1 MATYLRK
8 LKDRNGNTI
17 VPATKFA
24 GVFQDGSNQ
33 SLSVWTENMSEWVQK
48 VETRTDTKATKL
60 DCWPVGAI
68 YMAIGGSSPAS
79 LFGGHWTQI
88 VGKYIRA
95 KNSSQ
100 DSGSTGGN
108 NNVTLSAS
116 NIPTLSMQILLS
128 KGGYCAGG
136 AIPQSFVKSSKDPS
150 VVNNDLFAD
159 LNGQTCDRIVESSY
173 SNSSLVRYY
182 NSSVKAFVAMPEYIN
197 VNCWQRVS

>member
-79 LFGGHWTQI
+79 MFGGSWTQI
-88 VGKYIRA
+88 VGKFIRA

-100 DSGSTGGN
+100 DSGSIGGN

-116 NIPTLSMQILLS
+116 NIPTLSMQIGLS
-128 KGGYCAGG
+128 DGGYVG
-136 AIPQSFVKSSKDPS
+136 ANDHPDSF
-150 VVNNDLFAD
+150 
-159 LNGQTCDRIVESSY
+159 I
-173 SNSSLVRYY
+173 SNSKTLGMESATYSGDTSDRSPQKGYVNSTLVRYY
-182 NSSVKAFVAMPEYIN
+182 NSNLRPFVAMPEYIN

>member
-79 LFGGHWTQI
+79 MFGGSWTQI
-88 VGKYIRA
+88 VGKFIRA

-116 NIPTLSMQILLS
+116 NIPTLSMQIGLS
-128 KGGYCAGG
+128 DGGYVG
-136 AIPQSFVKSSKDPS
+136 ANDHPDSF
-150 VVNNDLFAD
+150 
-159 LNGQTCDRIVESSY
+159 I
-173 SNSSLVRYY
+173 SNSKTLGMESATYSGDTSDRSPQKGYVNSTLVRYY
-182 NSSVKAFVAMPEYIN
+182 NSNLRPFVAMPEYIN

>member
-8 LKDRNGNTI
+8 LKDRSGNTI

>member
-48 VETRTDTKATKL
+48 LEARIDTKATKL
-60 DCWPVGAI
+60 ECYPVGAI

-79 LFGGHWTQI
+79 LFGGSWTQI
-88 VGKYIRA
+88 VGKFIRA

-100 DSGSTGGN
+100 NSGSTGGN

-116 NIPTLSMQILLS
+116 NIPTLSMQIGLCD
-128 KGGYCAGG
+128 GGYVG
-136 AIPQSFVKSSKDPS
+136 ANDYPDSFISNNKTLGMESATYSGDTSDRSAQKGY
-150 VVNNDLFAD
+150 VNS
-159 LNGQTCDRIVESSY
+159 T
-173 SNSSLVRYY
+173 LVRYY
-182 NSSVKAFVAMPEYIN
+182 NPSVKAFTAMPEYIN

>member
-8 LKDRNGNTI
+8 LKDRSGNTI

-48 VETRTDTKATKL
+48 LEARIDTKATKL
-60 DCWPVGAI
+60 ECYPVGAI

-79 LFGGHWTQI
+79 LFGGSWNQI
-88 VGKYIRA
+88 VGKFIRA

-100 DSGSTGGN
+100 DSGTTGGN

-116 NIPTLSMQILLS
+116 NIPTLSMQIGLCD
-128 KGGYCAGG
+128 GGYVG
-136 AIPQSFVKSSKDPS
+136 ANDHPDSF
-150 VVNNDLFAD
+150 
-159 LNGQTCDRIVESSY
+159 I
-173 SNSSLVRYY
+173 SNSKTLGMESATYSGDTSDRSPQKGYVNSTLVRY
-182 NSSVKAFVAMPEYIN
+182 NNPSVKAFTAMPEYIN

>member
-48 VETRTDTKATKL
+48 LEKRIDTKATKL
-60 DCWPVGAI
+60 DCYPVGAI
-68 YMAIGGSSPAS
+68 YMAVGGSSPS
-79 LFGGHWTQI
+79 SMFGGSWTQI
-88 VGKYIRA
+88 VGKFIRA

-116 NIPTLSMQILLS
+116 NIPTLSMQIGLCD
-128 KGGYCAGG
+128 GGYVG
-136 AIPQSFVKSSKDPS
+136 ANDYPDSFISNNKTLGMESATYSGDTSDRSAQKGY
-150 VVNNDLFAD
+150 VNS
-159 LNGQTCDRIVESSY
+159 T
-173 SNSSLVRYY
+173 LVRYY
-182 NSSVKAFVAMPEYIN
+182 NPSVKAFTAMPEYIN

>member
-1 MATYLRK
+1 MASYKRK
-8 LKDRNGNTI
+8 LKDASGNY
-17 VPATKFA
+17 VLPATRASCVYMYSSGNKTL
-24 GVFQDGSNQ
+24 DGEFN
-33 SLSVWTENMSEWVQK
+33 SLLEK
-48 VETRTDTKATKL
+48 VNGKASKL

-68 YMAIGGSSPAS
+68 YMAIGGSSPS
-79 LFGGHWTQI
+79 SMFGGSWTQI
-88 VGKYIRA
+88 VGKFIRA

-116 NIPTLSMQILLS
+116 NIPTLSTQILLS

-136 AIPQSFVKSSKDPS
+136 KIPQSFVKSSKDPS

-159 LNGQTCDRIVESSY
+159 LNGQTCDRILEGVYE
-173 SNSSLVRYY
+173 NSSLVRYY
-182 NSSVKAFVAMPEYIN
+182 NSNVRPFTAMPEYIN

>member
-33 SLSVWTENMSEWVQK
+33 SLSVWTENMSECVQK
-48 VETRTDTKATKL
+48 LEARIDTKATKL
-60 DCWPVGAI
+60 ECYPVGAI

-79 LFGGHWTQI
+79 LFGGSWNQI
-88 VGKYIRA
+88 VGKFIRA

-100 DSGSTGGN
+100 DSGTTGGN

-116 NIPTLSMQILLS
+116 NIPTLSMQIGLCD
-128 KGGYCAGG
+128 GGYVG
-136 AIPQSFVKSSKDPS
+136 ANDHPDSF
-150 VVNNDLFAD
+150 
-159 LNGQTCDRIVESSY
+159 I
-173 SNSSLVRYY
+173 SNSKTLGMESATYSGDTSDRSPQKGYVNSTLVRY
-182 NSSVKAFVAMPEYIN
+182 NNPSVKAFTAMPEYIN

>member
-8 LKDRNGNTI
+8 LKDRDGNTI

-48 VETRTDTKATKL
+48 LEKRIDTKATKL
-60 DCWPVGAI
+60 ECYPVGAI

-79 LFGGHWTQI
+79 LFGGSWNQI

-116 NIPTLSMQILLS
+116 NIPTLSMQIGLCD
-128 KGGYCAGG
+128 GGYVG
-136 AIPQSFVKSSKDPS
+136 ANDYPDSF
-150 VVNNDLFAD
+150 
-159 LNGQTCDRIVESSY
+159 I
-173 SNSSLVRYY
+173 SNSKTLGMESATYSGDTSDRSAQKGYVNSTLVRYY
-182 NSSVKAFVAMPEYIN
+182 NPSVKAFTAMPEYIN

>member
-48 VETRTDTKATKL
+48 LEARIDTKATKL
-60 DCWPVGAI
+60 ECYPVGAI
-68 YMAIGGSSPAS
+68 YMSIGGSSPAS
-79 LFGGHWTQI
+79 LFGGSWNQI
-88 VGKYIRA
+88 IGKYIRA

-116 NIPTLSMQILLS
+116 NIPTLSMQIGLCD
-128 KGGYCAGG
+128 GGYVG
-136 AIPQSFVKSSKDPS
+136 ANDYPDSFISNNKTIGMESATYSGDTSDRSAQKGY
-150 VVNNDLFAD
+150 VNS
-159 LNGQTCDRIVESSY
+159 T
-173 SNSSLVRYY
+173 LVRYY
-182 NSSVKAFVAMPEYIN
+182 NPSVKAFTAMPEHIN

>member
-8 LKDRNGNTI
+8 LKDRSGNTI

-48 VETRTDTKATKL
+48 LEKRIDTKATKL
-60 DCWPVGAI
+60 DCYPVGAI
-68 YMAIGGSSPAS
+68 YMAVGGSSPS
-79 LFGGHWTQI
+79 SMFGGSWTQI
-88 VGKYIRA
+88 VGKFIRA

-116 NIPTLSMQILLS
+116 NIPTLSMQIGLCD
-128 KGGYCAGG
+128 GGYVG
-136 AIPQSFVKSSKDPS
+136 ANDYPDSFISNNKTLGMESATYSGDTSDRSAQKGY
-150 VVNNDLFAD
+150 VNS
-159 LNGQTCDRIVESSY
+159 T
-173 SNSSLVRYY
+173 LVRYY
-182 NSSVKAFVAMPEYIN
+182 NPSVKAFTAMPEYIN

>member
-1 MATYLRK
+1 MASYKRK
-8 LKDRNGNTI
+8 LKDASGNY
-17 VPATKFA
+17 VLPATRASCVYMYSSGNKTL
-24 GVFQDGSNQ
+24 DGEFN
-33 SLSVWTENMSEWVQK
+33 SLLEK
-48 VETRTDTKATKL
+48 VNGKASKL

-79 LFGGHWTQI
+79 MFGGSWNQI

-108 NNVTLSAS
+108 NNVTLQPA
-116 NIPTLSMQILLS
+116 NIPTLSTQILLS

-136 AIPQSFVKSSKDPS
+136 KIPQSFVKSSKDPS
-150 VVNNDLFAD
+150 VVNNDIFAD
-159 LNGQTCDRIVESSY
+159 LNGQTCDRILEGVYE
-173 SNSSLVRYY
+173 NSSLVRYY
-182 NSSVKAFVAMPEYIN
+182 NSNVRPFTAMPEYIN

>member
-1 MATYLRK
+1 MASYKRK
-8 LKDRNGNTI
+8 LKDASGNY
-17 VPATKFA
+17 VLPATRASCVYMYSSGNKTL
-24 GVFQDGSNQ
+24 DGEFN
-33 SLSVWTENMSEWVQK
+33 SLLEK
-48 VETRTDTKATKL
+48 VNGKASKL

-68 YMAIGGSSPAS
+68 YMAVGGSSPS
-79 LFGGHWTQI
+79 SMFGGSWTQI
-88 VGKYIRA
+88 VGKFIRA

-116 NIPTLSMQILLS
+116 NIPTLSTQILLS

-136 AIPQSFVKSSKDPS
+136 KIPQSFVKSSKDPS

-182 NSSVKAFVAMPEYIN
+182 NSNQASVPTTPPFYACYI
-197 VNCWQRVS
+197 WRRTA

>member
-1 MATYLRK
+1 MASYKRK
-8 LKDRNGNTI
+8 LKDSSGNY
-17 VPATKFA
+17 VLPATRASCVYMYSSGNKTL
-24 GVFQDGSNQ
+24 DGEFN
-33 SLSVWTENMSEWVQK
+33 SLLEK
-48 VETRTDTKATKL
+48 VNGKASKL

-79 LFGGHWTQI
+79 MFGGSWTQI

-116 NIPTLSMQILLS
+116 NIPTLYMQVGLS
-128 KGGYCAGG
+128 SGGYVG
-136 AIPQSFVKSSKDPS
+136 ANDHPDSF
-150 VVNNDLFAD
+150 
-159 LNGQTCDRIVESSY
+159 I
-173 SNSSLVRYY
+173 SNSKTLGMESATYSGDTSDRSAQDGYVNSTLVRY
-182 NSSVKAFVAMPEYIN
+182 NNPNVKAFTAMPEYIN